1 MKQNILVFNGYYYP
15 AKKYGGPATS
25 MANIVKY
32 CSDKYQFYIV
42 AANHDL
48 NEKEIF
54 ENIHE
59 GWNVVGNAKVLYID
73 PRTTSYSNKRVQ
85 NIIEEVKPKLVWISG
100 ILVPAENWNVAYVC
114 RKKKIPFLVSPR
126 GEVFDHTFHS
136 KYLKKK
142 IVSLIAVWARVYRE
156 AYFHA
161 TCNEEITGLEKYYA
175 VNSRNVYM
183 VPNIPTTIEAEKKT
197 IKKEKNE
204 LKVIFISR
212 IVEKKNLLL
221 AIKAVNKAKIKVQF
235 DIYGPIESEEY
246 WRRCEEEISHHGDNI
261 TIKYMGSLNPS
272 DVKTVFMNYHV
283 FIFPTFSE
291 NYGHVIAE
299 ALSMSCPIILTKNTT
314 PWDDVDGVAGYLASL
329 DNLQGFVDAINK
341 VGEMNQKEY
350 DELLD
355 KTGQYFNMKMNT
367 DNAVQGHKE
376 MFRKIIEDYQNKW
389 KK

>member
-1 MKQNILVFNGYYYP
+1 MKNIYVLDNEEKLTNSLTEVFKIDSGIKVTKVLLKYYKDIMKMP
-15 AKKYGGPATS
+15 PDIIVIDEDVIKNDAKT
-25 MANIVKY
+25 IQY
-32 CSDKYQFYIV
+32 C
-42 AANHDL
+42 
-48 NEKEIF
+48 KEI
-54 ENIHE
+54 
-59 GWNVVGNAKVLYID
+59 
-73 PRTTSYSNKRVQ
+73 RSNEDNSITPIVMVSSNNNQ
-85 NIIEEVKPKLVWISG
+85 DHIILWT
-100 ILVPAENWNVAYVC
+100 L
-114 RKKKIPFLVSPR
+114 
-126 GEVFDHTFHS
+126 FDHTFHS

-175 VNSRNVYM
+175 INPRNVYM

-246 WRRCEEEISHHGDNI
+246 WMRCKEEISHHGDNI

-314 PWDDVDGVAGYLASL
+314 PWDDADGVAGYLASL

-341 VGEMNQKEY
+341 VGEMDQKEY
-350 DELLD
+350 DELLG

-376 MFRKIIEDYQNKW
+376 MFRKIIEDYQDKW